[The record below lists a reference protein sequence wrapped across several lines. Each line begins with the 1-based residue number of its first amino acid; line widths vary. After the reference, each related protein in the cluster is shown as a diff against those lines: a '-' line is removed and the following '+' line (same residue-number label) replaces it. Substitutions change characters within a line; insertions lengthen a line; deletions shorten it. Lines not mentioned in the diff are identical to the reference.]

1 MREGEKRVESGELRV
16 EMRVQRTEYRVQ
28 IYIVE
33 HFGFHSL

>member
-1 MREGEKRVESGELRV
+1 MREGEKRVESGELSV